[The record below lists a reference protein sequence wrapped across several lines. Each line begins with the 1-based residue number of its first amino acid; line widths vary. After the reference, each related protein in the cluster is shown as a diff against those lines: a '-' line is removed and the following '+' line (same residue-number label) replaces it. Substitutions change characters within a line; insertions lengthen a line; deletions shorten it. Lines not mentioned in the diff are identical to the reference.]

1 MRVCVCVCVCACAC
15 VELGMLHFLPSSSL
29 SVTSSLNPEH
39 IHSFAP
45 DNALPSVTFLYILFG
60 VASAVR

>member
-1 MRVCVCVCVCACAC
+1 

-29 SVTSSLNPEH
+29 SVTSSLNLEH